1 MDLALAASTLRAN
14 GTDFQALLRALVDGL
29 ADALGE
35 RLETTAAGGHFRKSN
50 DYRSVRIAV
59 GDEHFEATVDGAS
72 LRCVVAHVS
81 GGIRIRNEALG
92 TDEWISRLVASLAN
106 EAARSDSARR
116 ALEHLVIGGN
126 Q

>member
-14 GTDFQALLRALVDGL
+14 GSDFQALLGALVDGL

-35 RLETTAAGGHFRKSN
+35 RLQTTLAGGHFRKSSE
-50 DYRSVRIAV
+50 YRSVRIVV
-59 GDEHFEATVDGAS
+59 GDEHFEAAVEGAS
-72 LRCVVAHVS
+72 LHCGVAHLS
-81 GGIRIRNEALG
+81 GGIRIRNEALD
-92 TDEWISRLVASLAN
+92 TNEWINRLVGSLAN